1 MTFRD
6 FVTVSAGNLWRM
18 KLRTFLTVSGVV
30 IAIAAFVSM
39 ISFGAGNQRNIT
51 REFEELGLLFTM
63 QVYPR
68 TDKPVTDSVK
78 AAVLDQAMVEK
89 LAQIPGVT
97 LAFPMNAFTVTVA
110 VGDTVIKAGAQA
122 LPKTATQTK
131 LFSQLQAGT
140 FFSADSAREAVVTEE
155 FLRMAGIAVADSII
169 GKRLVLSARTVSID
183 SGIAAVLPHKW
194 ADVRNEF
201 DDVVLDSLVR
211 RDYVSRVAREKL
223 GTAMARFFDG
233 FVNSKAMIWDTLT
246 VCGVI
251 KGNRHG
257 WLRTEP
263 IIIPMATALR
273 FTSGGIADNPVD
285 LFSSLSNGTL
295 FTGSGAGGGASYPQV
310 TLQLDPKAPYQPV
323 RDSVEA
329 MGFRCFSFAEQ
340 FSKLRKVFVYFNLA
354 LGVIGLI
361 ALITASLGIV
371 NTMVMSILER
381 TREIGV
387 LKSLGADDRDIRL
400 LFLVESGVIGTIGAA
415 VGIVFGWLITRATS
429 AVARALMA
437 KDGFGEIELFA
448 LPLWLVLTALGIGI
462 VVSLAAGY
470 YPAARAARVDP
481 VQALRA
487 E

>member
-39 ISFGAGNQRNIT
+39 ISFGAGNQRNVT

-63 QVYPR
+63 QVYPK
-68 TDKPVTDSVK
+68 TDKPIVDSVK
-78 AAVLDQAMVEK
+78 AAVLDQATVQK

-110 VGDTVIKAGAQA
+110 VSDTIIKAGAQA

-155 FLRMAGIAVADSII
+155 FLRMAGNIAADSII
-169 GKRLVLSARTVSID
+169 GRSLILSARTVSID
-183 SGIAAVLPHKW
+183 SGIARVIPHQW
-194 ADVRNEF
+194 ADVRKEF
-201 DDVVLDSLVR
+201 DDVVLDSLRR
-211 RDYVSRVAREKL
+211 RDYVNRVAREKL

-233 FVNSKAMIWDTLT
+233 FVNSKAIICDTLT

-251 KGNRHG
+251 KGERHG

-263 IIIPMATALR
+263 IIIPMATAMR

-295 FTGSGAGGGASYPQV
+295 FAGNGAGGASYPQV

-340 FSKLRKVFVYFNLA
+340 FSKLRKVFVYFNMA

-400 LFLVESGVIGTIGAA
+400 LFLVESGVIGTIGAL
-415 VGIVFGWLITRATS
+415 VGIIFGWLITRAAS
-429 AVARALMA
+429 AVAKALMA

-448 LPLWLVLTALGIGI
+448 LPLWLVLTAMGIGI

-481 VQALRA
+481 VKALRA

>member
-39 ISFGAGNQRNIT
+39 ISFGAGNQQNIT
-51 REFEELGLLFTM
+51 REFEQLGLLFTM

-68 TDKPVTDSVK
+68 TDKPVVDSVK
-78 AAVLDQAMVEK
+78 AEVLDQAMVEK
-89 LAQIPGVT
+89 LAQIPGVS
-97 LAFPMNAFTVTVA
+97 LAFPMNAFTVTVSVA
-110 VGDTVIKAGAQA
+110 DTIIKAGAQA
-122 LPKTATQTK
+122 LPITATQTK
-131 LFSQLQAGT
+131 LFSRLQAGR
-140 FFSADSAREAVVTEE
+140 FFSADSAREAVVTDE
-155 FLRMAGIAVADSII
+155 FLRMTGIAADSIL
-169 GKRLVLSARTVSID
+169 GRSLVLSARTVSID
-183 SGIAAVLPHKW
+183 SGLAKVIPRKW
-194 ADVRNEF
+194 EDVRNEF
-201 DDVVLDSLVR
+201 DDVILDSLR
-211 RDYVSRVAREKL
+211 RREYANRMVREKL

-233 FVNSKAMIWDTLT
+233 FVNSQAMICDTLT

-251 KGNRHG
+251 KGERHG

-263 IIIPMATALR
+263 IIIPMAVAMR

-295 FTGSGAGGGASYPQV
+295 FAANGAGGASYPQV

-415 VGIVFGWLITRATS
+415 LGIVFGWLITRAAS
-429 AVARALMA
+429 AVAKALMA

-481 VQALRA
+481 VKALRA

>member
-18 KLRTFLTVSGVV
+18 KLRTFLTISGVV

-63 QVYPR
+63 QVYPI
-68 TDKPVTDSVK
+68 TDKPATDSAK
-78 AAVLDQAMVEK
+78 APLLDQAMVER
-89 LAQIPGVT
+89 LAAIPGVT

-110 VGDTVIKAGAQA
+110 MADTTIKAGAQA
-122 LPKTATQTK
+122 LPKSATQTR
-131 LFSQLQAGT
+131 LFSQLQAGR
-140 FFSADSAREAVVTEE
+140 FFSNDSAREAVVTDE
-155 FLRMAGIAVADSII
+155 FLRMAGNIAADSII
-169 GKRLVLSARTVSID
+169 GRRLNLSARTVSID
-183 SGIAAVLPHKW
+183 SGLARVIPRKRE
-194 ADVRNEF
+194 DIRKEF
-201 DDVVLDSLVR
+201 ADVVLDSMLH
-211 RDYVSRVAREKL
+211 RDYAGRIVRQKL
-223 GTAMARFFDG
+223 GTAMARFFNG
-233 FVNSKAMIWDTLT
+233 FMSSKAMICDTLT

-263 IIIPMATALR
+263 LIIPMATALR

-295 FTGSGAGGGASYPQV
+295 FAGKDAPPGGSYPQV
-310 TLQLDPKAPYQPV
+310 TLQLDPKSAYEPV
-323 RDSVEA
+323 RDSVQA
-329 MGFRCFSFAEQ
+329 LGFRCFSFAEQ

-387 LKSLGADDRDIRL
+387 LK
-400 LFLVESGVIGTIGAA
+400 
-415 VGIVFGWLITRATS
+415 
-429 AVARALMA
+429 
-437 KDGFGEIELFA
+437 
-448 LPLWLVLTALGIGI
+448 
-462 VVSLAAGY
+462 
-470 YPAARAARVDP
+470 
-481 VQALRA
+481 
-487 E
+487 

>member
-39 ISFGAGNQRNIT
+39 ISFGAGNQRYVT
-51 REFEELGLLFTM
+51 QEFEELGLLFTM

-68 TDKPVTDSVK
+68 TDKTAVDTVK
-78 AAVLDQAMVEK
+78 TAALDRAMVER
-89 LAQIPGVT
+89 LAHLPGVA
-97 LAFPMNAFTVTVA
+97 LAFPMNAFTATA
-110 VGDTVIKAGAQA
+110 TVGDTSIKAGAQA
-122 LPKTATQTK
+122 LPLTATQTK
-131 LFSQLQAGT
+131 LFSQMRAGR
-140 FFSADSAREAVVTEE
+140 FFAGDSAREAVVSEE
-155 FLRMAGIAVADSII
+155 FLRMAGNLSADSVI
-169 GKRLVLSARTVSID
+169 GHSLILTVRTVSID
-183 SGIAAVLPHKW
+183 SGIARVIPRKW
-194 ADVRNEF
+194 ADVRAEF
-201 DDVVLDSLVR
+201 DDVVLDSLRQREYVGRTVR
-211 RDYVSRVAREKL
+211 QKL
-223 GTAMARFFDG
+223 GEAMGKFFDG
-233 FVNSKAMIWDTLT
+233 FVNSKAIICDTLT
-246 VCGVI
+246 ICGVI
-251 KGNRHG
+251 KGDRQG
-257 WLRTEP
+257 MVRTEP

-295 FTGSGAGGGASYPQV
+295 FAGADAGGGSYPQV
-310 TLQLDPKAPYQPV
+310 TLQLNPTAPYQPV

-340 FSKLRKVFVYFNLA
+340 FDKLLKVFVYFNLA

-361 ALITASLGIV
+361 ALVTASLGIV

-387 LKSLGADDRDIRL
+387 LKSLGADDRDIRM

-415 VGIVFGWLITRATS
+415 LGIVFGWLITRAAS
-429 AVARALMA
+429 AIAKALMA
-437 KDGFGEIELFA
+437 KDGFGQIELFA
-448 LPLWLVLTALGIGI
+448 LPLWLVLIALGIGI
-462 VVSLAAGY
+462 IVSLAAGY

-481 VQALRA
+481 VKALRA